1 MRLEKKIDKDLI
13 VALKARDEIKVSTL
27 RFLKA
32 ALKNYAIEKKAKELK
47 DQDTTSIIRKQ
58 IKQRRDAIEA
68 YEKGNRPDLLEKE
81 KKELEI
87 LKSYMPEELPV
98 DELRKII
105 SQAIEESGAKTTKEM
120 GKVMGLVMPE
130 VAGRAEGKVIS
141 KLVAEVLGKLEGK
154 EEKEKSE

>member
-1 MRLEKKIDKDLI
+1 MSLEKKIDKNLI

-47 DQDTTSIIRKQ
+47 DQDVISIVRKQ
-58 IKQRRDAIEA
+58 IKQRRDAMEA

-87 LKSYMPEELPV
+87 LKTYMPQELSA
-98 DELRKII
+98 DELKKIV
-105 SQAIEESGAKTTKEM
+105 SQAIEEADIKTTREM
-120 GKVMGLVMPE
+120 GKVMGLVMPK
-130 VAGRAEGKVIS
+130 VVGRADGKVIS
-141 KLVAEVLGKLEGK
+141 KLVAEKLGKLEGK
-154 EEKEKSE
+154 DEKEKSE

>member
-1 MRLEKKIDKDLI
+1 MSLEKKIEKDLI
-13 VALKARDEIKVSTL
+13 IALKAKEETKLSTL

-47 DQDTTSIIRKQ
+47 DRDIISIIRKQ
-58 IKQRRDAIEA
+58 IKQRRDSMEA

-87 LKSYMPEELPV
+87 LKTYMPEELSV
-98 DELRKII
+98 DELKKIV
-105 SQAIEESGAKTTKEM
+105 SQAIEEAGAKTTREM
-120 GKVMGLVMPE
+120 GKVMSLVIPKVE
-130 VAGRAEGKVIS
+130 GRADGKTIS
-141 KLVAEVLGKLEGK
+141 KLVVEELKKLEGK

>member
-1 MRLEKKIDKDLI
+1 MSLEKKIDKDLI
-13 VALKARDEIKVSTL
+13 VSLKARDEIKVSTL

-47 DQDTTSIIRKQ
+47 DQDIISIIRKQ
-58 IKQRRDAIEA
+58 MKQRLDSIEA
-68 YEKGNRPDLLEKE
+68 YEKGNRPKLLDKE

-98 DELRKII
+98 DELKKIV
-105 SQAIEESGAKTTKEM
+105 SQAVKESGAKTTREM
-120 GKVMGLVMPE
+120 GKVMGLVIPE
-130 VAGRAEGKVIS
+130 VGGRAGGKIIS
-141 KLVAEVLGKLEGK
+141 KLVVEELKKLEGK

>member
-1 MRLEKKIDKDLI
+1 MSLEKKIDKDLI
-13 VALKARDEIKVSTL
+13 VSLKARDEIKVSTL

-47 DQDTTSIIRKQ
+47 DQDIISIIRKQ
-58 IKQRRDAIEA
+58 MKQRLDSIEA
-68 YEKGNRPDLLEKE
+68 YEKGNRPKLLDKE

-98 DELRKII
+98 DELKKIV
-105 SQAIEESGAKTTKEM
+105 SQAIRESGAKTTREM
-120 GKVMGLVMPE
+120 GKVMGLVIPK
-130 VAGRAEGKVIS
+130 VGGRAGGKIIS
-141 KLVAEVLGKLEGK
+141 KLVVEELKKLEGE